1 MLEELKENM
10 HMEVKEIQ
18 NDKENENKET
28 RSSNGN
34 DTGLW
39 NFIILRK

>member
-18 NDKENENKET
+18 NDKENENK
-28 RSSNGN
+28 GK
-34 DTGLW
+34 LW
-39 NFIILRK
+39 AESKVSDWKAQ

>member
-18 NDKENENKET
+18 NDKENENK
-28 RSSNGN
+28 GK
-34 DTGLW
+34 LW
-39 NFIILRK
+39 ASLCQ